1 MVRYFESRFLF
12 QKSERLAVYEKSD
25 ATSADFLAMIED
37 VRHRVPTT
45 HTGRLEKL
53 LTRHFQEFD
62 NVSMMAE

>member
-1 MVRYFESRFLF
+1 M
-12 QKSERLAVYEKSD
+12 YEKSD
-25 ATSADFLAMIED
+25 ATSADFRAMIED